1 MPRIVREARL
11 QERTARARLAPRHH
25 PYWRAISQGRHLGY
39 YKGRLSCCWIA
50 RCFDPNERKYLTK
63 ALGAADDQFASDGAS
78 ILDWNEALD
87 QALEWFDTLAANQY
101 KRADNYTV

>member
-39 YKGRLSCCWIA
+39 YKGRVAERGTHAALVA
-50 RCFDPNERKYLTK
+50 RGGLYAEMWARQQAERE
-63 ALGAADDQFASDGAS
+63 AAEDDDVV
-78 ILDWNEALD
+78 
-87 QALEWFDTLAANQY
+87 AA
-101 KRADNYTV
+101 